1 MSKRTREAVADWL
14 MVIASPLLVIS
25 LFLTWSHQFSA
36 SLRSAYGAAP
46 VLHGL
51 PRDPNAWQV
60 YSIADVLL
68 VLVAGGLLAV
78 ALRGGRTARLV
89 VTPCVAV
96 ALAFTVHALSAPPTN
111 GANLFDP
118 TLTPPDYIAN
128 SPAAGAGE
136 TVAVIALGLGLGGLL
151 LSFTAD

>member
-1 MSKRTREAVADWL
+1 
-14 MVIASPLLVIS
+14 MVLASPLLLLS

-36 SLRSAYGAAP
+36 SLLSSYGAAA
-46 VLHGL
+46 VLQGI

-60 YSIADVLL
+60 YSAADVLL
-68 VLVAGGLLAV
+68 AMVAAGLLGV

-89 VTPCVAV
+89 VALCVAV
-96 ALAFTVHALSAPPTN
+96 ALAFTLHALSVPPTN

-118 TLTPPDYIAN
+118 TVTAADRGAN
-128 SPAAGAGE
+128 SATAGTGE
-136 TVAVIALGLGLGGLL
+136 TVAVIALAVGFGGLL